1 MQHGSS
7 ASGLFYGSL
16 GCGTNGSVLESNVDR
31 SGRIV
36 CCLPTSTTGFSMSN
50 LERAQN
56 LADSGQYEASI
67 ARSLIVIA
75 AALKMQ
81 VEPKEE
87 AFLPLLNEEEATRLQ
102 DDWCEDPNCG
112 NRV

>member
-1 MQHGSS
+1 M
-7 ASGLFYGSL
+7 
-16 GCGTNGSVLESNVDR
+16 N
-31 SGRIV
+31 
-36 CCLPTSTTGFSMSN
+36 N

-56 LADSGQYEASI
+56 LADAGQYEHSI

-87 AFLPLLNEEEATRLQ
+87 AFLPLLNEEEATKLHN
-102 DDWCEDPNCG
+102 DWCEDPTCSSSNG
-112 NRV
+112 GMSSV